1 MHKLAVASGITL
13 LFFLA
18 PAYSQSIDSDIAE
31 DWPMY
36 RGSLT
41 GTGYSTLNEITP
53 GNVSQL
59 GSVWNYALGS
69 SGSSDGSNRPASPN
83 SQVTPIVIDGTM
95 YLPAVDRVVALDPL
109 TGTEIWR
116 HTLSEGRPSRRGVAY
131 WPGDQSTA
139 PRIIFTTG
147 DRLIALDAET
157 GVPATDF
164 GETGE
169 VTLGIPYLSV
179 PLVYENIVVVGAN
192 TPRGAPGGIGNPR
205 AYDARTGEK
214 IWEFSSVP
222 QPGEIGHE
230 TWAADSWINR
240 LGANAWPFYFTMDQ
254 ELELLYLPLAS
265 PIPFAYGGDRAGA
278 NLFANSLVAVNIRT
292 GEYVWHFQTIHH
304 DLWDHDPP
312 APPTLF
318 EIDSADGVVPAL
330 AVTTKSGYL
339 FFLNRETGEPIHSV
353 EERPMPASEVP
364 GEQAFPTQPIPAVT
378 PPMARVSYSP
388 TDLVSASDTSVDHA
402 AACEALVNNTGRIVN
417 DGPYTPWVYRPAASS
432 STGTT
437 LLFPGLA
444 GGPNWGGVTYDP
456 ASRLAFVFAANLG
469 TFGWMEDAP
478 DGAPLPFQLSGPR
491 PGSFQVQL
499 NGQSLPCQKP
509 PWGQLSAVDT
519 ETGELVWQ
527 LALGVS
533 ESLPAGRQNT
543 GRPGRAGALVTASN
557 LLFIAATD
565 DNRFRALEANSGR
578 QLWETQLNGRGNA
591 NPMTFLGSDDR
602 QYLVIAATDTLEAY
616 RLP

>member
-1 MHKLAVASGITL
+1 MHKLAVASGISL

-18 PAYSQSIDSDIAE
+18 PAYSQPVDTGTAS

-41 GTGYSTLNEITP
+41 GTSYSILNEITP
-53 GNVSQL
+53 NNVSQL
-59 GSVWNYALGS
+59 DSVWSYSLAATGVSDAGS
-69 SGSSDGSNRPASPN
+69 RPAAPN
-83 SQVTPIVIDGTM
+83 SQATPIVINGVM

-109 TGTEIWR
+109 NGTEIWR
-116 HTLSEGRPSRRGVAY
+116 HTVSEGRPSRRGVAY
-131 WPGDQSTA
+131 WPGDQTLA
-139 PRIIFTTG
+139 PRILFTTG
-147 DRLIALDAET
+147 GRLMALDAANGEPVA
-157 GVPATDF
+157 GF
-164 GETGE
+164 GDDGA
-169 VTLGIPYLSV
+169 VALGIPYLSV
-179 PLVYENIVVVGAN
+179 PLIYDHIVVVGAN
-192 TPRGAPGGIGNPR
+192 TPPGAPGGIGNPR
-205 AYDARTGEK
+205 AFDARTGEK
-214 IWEFSSVP
+214 LWEFSSVP

-230 TWAADSWINR
+230 TWEGDSWENR

-254 ELELLYLPLAS
+254 ELEHLYLPLAS

-278 NLFANSLVAVNIRT
+278 NLFANSIVAVNIRT

-318 EIDSADGVVPAL
+318 EVDGADGIVPAL

-339 FFLNRETGEPIHSV
+339 FFLNRENGEPLYSV
-353 EERPMPASEVP
+353 EERPVPVSDVP

-378 PPMARVSYSP
+378 PPMAKVSYTS
-388 TDLVSASDTSVDHA
+388 TDLVSAGDTSADHA
-402 AACEALVNNTGRIVN
+402 AACEELVNSSGSIVN
-417 DGPYTPWVYRPAASS
+417 DGPYTPWVYRAASS
-432 STGTT
+432 SPRTT

-456 ASRLAFVFAANLG
+456 ASRLAFVFAANVG
-469 TFGWMEDAP
+469 TFGWVEDAP
-478 DGAPLPFQLSGPR
+478 DDTPLPFRRGGPR
-491 PGSFQVQL
+491 PGSFQVSL

-527 LALGVS
+527 QALGVS

-565 DNRFRALEANSGR
+565 DNRFRALEANTGR
-578 QLWETQLNGRGNA
+578 QLWETELGARGNA
-591 NPMTFLGSDDR
+591 NPMTFLGSDGR
-602 QYLVIAATDTLEAY
+602 QYLVIAATNDLVAY